1 MQERLAV
8 ALGSVDHA
16 VAHPKHLEA
25 NLRDRRSRLLVTS
38 RTVDP
43 NRNLVQFPFEE
54 TLTLDLAK
62 AADGTAIDSWF
73 AVEAIGDKSLFPVI
87 VPAEVPPVLLTEAVA
102 SLAGPLGLTSASGG
116 SLAPPKTFAVFPF
129 AITNPVWM
137 TTTGGAFKAPGIQP
151 FAAVDDAANDP
162 GIRYEIVPRPAYTIP
177 VVTST
182 QSYRTQAHD
191 YRRTVPLF
199 YPRSNNP
206 YDIRKVLARF
216 GHAGGHIE

>member
-1 MQERLAV
+1 MDV
-8 ALGSVDHA
+8 S
-16 VAHPKHLEA
+16 
-25 NLRDRRSRLLVTS
+25 S
-38 RTVDP
+38 
-43 NRNLVQFPFEE
+43 
-54 TLTLDLAK
+54 
-62 AADGTAIDSWF
+62 
-73 AVEAIGDKSLFPVI
+73 
-87 VPAEVPPVLLTEAVA
+87 
-102 SLAGPLGLTSASGG
+102 
-116 SLAPPKTFAVFPF
+116 
-129 AITNPVWM
+129 
-137 TTTGGAFKAPGIQP
+137 GAFKASGVQP